1 MPVLVYDA
9 SDSGQKSI
17 YEYLAANM
25 DELLPNLFNTE
36 PTDTMKKN
44 WEQLQTMEKQIYT
57 NIVYG
62 KEPVDA
68 FDKFVEDWLAQGG
81 EQITKEVNEWY
92 KTVK

>member
-1 MPVLVYDA
+1 M
-9 SDSGQKSI
+9 SDG
-17 YEYLAANM
+17 YVVAHEHM